1 MKRAV
6 KRKSRHNKV
15 KPTSKGRFEEFPKSD
30 RNSQRL
36 ALKRKNQISH
46 REVRH
51 DSKTLLQ
58 HLREQMKSSEGD
70 YEHATTNDDDSQ
82 LRSSRLGAL
91 DLNVGLNQTKTNR
104 HRERTKGPKE
114 TYDVNVNDSLDDESV
129 EEDEVLQK
137 MLQQHGDKWNLTNSI
152 AEEVEEEQL
161 SGDRVLANDRVST
174 SDGLVASP
182 SSNTIIATREVQKT
196 ENSPT
201 SKNDS
206 PWKLTVEHEPSKLF

>member
-1 MKRAV
+1 M
-6 KRKSRHNKV
+6 
-15 KPTSKGRFEEFPKSD
+15 
-30 RNSQRL
+30 
-36 ALKRKNQISH
+36 I
-46 REVRH
+46 
-51 DSKTLLQ
+51 SKTSFSIC
-58 HLREQMKSSEGD
+58 EQMKSSEGD
-70 YEHATTNDDDSQ
+70 YDHAANKDAYSE

-137 MLQQHGDKWNLTNSI
+137 MLQQHGDKMGLNDSI

-161 SGDRVLANDRVST
+161 SGDRILAKDRISN

-182 SSNTIIATREVQKT
+182 SSNTIIATKEVQET

-201 SKNDS
+201 TR
-206 PWKLTVEHEPSKLF
+206 PTVHEIDC

>member
-1 MKRAV
+1 M
-6 KRKSRHNKV
+6 
-15 KPTSKGRFEEFPKSD
+15 
-30 RNSQRL
+30 
-36 ALKRKNQISH
+36 
-46 REVRH
+46 
-51 DSKTLLQ
+51 
-58 HLREQMKSSEGD
+58 
-70 YEHATTNDDDSQ
+70 
-82 LRSSRLGAL
+82 
-91 DLNVGLNQTKTNR
+91 NVGLNQTKTNK

-114 TYDVNVNDSLDDESV
+114 TYDVDVNDSLDDESV
-129 EEDEVLQK
+129 EEDEFCK
-137 MLQQHGDKWNLTNSI
+137 KCWQHGDKMGLNDSI

-206 PWKLTVEHEPSKLF
+206 PWKLTVEHEPSKLFDSLDLSMSMRQSLNLESRRKAVADEKEEEAVVENTVHLPKNLVMKRKMPSVPISKFNRVQMP